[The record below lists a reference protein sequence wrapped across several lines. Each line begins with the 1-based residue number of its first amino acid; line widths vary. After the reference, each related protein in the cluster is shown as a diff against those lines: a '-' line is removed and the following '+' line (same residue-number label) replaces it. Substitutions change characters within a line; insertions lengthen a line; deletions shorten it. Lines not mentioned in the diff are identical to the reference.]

1 MREPVGQKIVLAMSA
16 VRNGARPGRVL
27 GLCAVAGLLL
37 GLSASRVWS
46 LDLPPARAIVSPAL
60 RADLVVKNLRLDVAC
75 RIVVTVANVGRG
87 TVPDSIWAARTA
99 SGLSVTVDG
108 KPFAGAPIWS
118 FDPARKLQAPG
129 GSVEFVTMQGVTGSV
144 TVEATIDDN
153 GQIPEADE
161 NNNRATAKLFC
172 ANTRVFAPGLA
183 RTRETSDGGA
193 AEVPT
198 TSDGVS
204 AGAPAN
210 PERAPDVAPPPD
222 RTTAGGGGGQGS
234 LLQAQLPRPPA
245 DMPPPPR
252 QDKTIEP
259 GELVVVSATM
269 AEAQSLAQQAQAL
282 GLGIKRRTNLTG
294 LRFVVTV
301 LRVPKEMGIDTA
313 LTALRQSLPKVW
325 ADANHRYELHGSE
338 AMTYGHRLIGLEKT
352 TPLCGG
358 GVRLGLVDTA
368 IDMSHAALR
377 GRDIARR
384 SFLPTGIPQAAPDH
398 GTAVSALL
406 VGNRLP
412 SGFGGL
418 VPGAKVYA
426 AAVFRD
432 SGNGADTTAEW
443 IVQALD
449 WLVQQRVEIINLSF
463 GGPRNLLLEAAI
475 DRLVA
480 GSIVLVAAAGNQG
493 PDAPPSYPAANRGVL
508 AVTAV
513 DAALKPWSKAN
524 RGHYISYSAPGV
536 DVWSALPGK
545 DGAYLSGTSY
555 AAPFVA
561 AALAAVRQ
569 SNPKRAWSA
578 LQRDLQTSARDLGDK
593 GKDPV
598 YGWGLVQS
606 KGCGTKAAQ
615 AR

>member
-118 FDPARKLQAPG
+118 FDPTKQLQAPG
-129 GSVEFVTMQGVTGSV
+129 GSVEFVTTQGVTGSV
-144 TVEATIDDN
+144 TVEATIDDR
-153 GQIPEADE
+153 GQVSEANE
-161 NNNRATAKLFC
+161 NNNHATAKLFC

-183 RTRETSDGGA
+183 KSRS
-193 AEVPT
+193 
-198 TSDGVS
+198 TSDGVTVEPPATSGS
-204 AGAPAN
+204 APGPGE
-210 PERAPDVAPPPD
+210 PAPDAAPPPD
-222 RTTAGGGGGQGS
+222 RAPPGGGGGQGS
-234 LLQAQLPRPPA
+234 SLPTQLPPPPA
-245 DMPPPPR
+245 DLPPPPPR

-301 LRVPKEMGIDTA
+301 LRVPKEVGIDTA
-313 LTALRQSLPKVW
+313 LAALRQSLPKVW
-325 ADANHRYELHGSE
+325 ADANHRYELHGSD
-338 AMTYGHRLIGLEKT
+338 AITYGHRLVGLEKT
-352 TPLCGG
+352 TPGCGG
-358 GVRLGLVDTA
+358 GVRVGLVDTA

-377 GRDIARR
+377 GRDIVRR
-384 SFLPTGIPQAAPDH
+384 SFLPTGIPQAPPDH

-406 VGNRLP
+406 VGNRLA

-426 AAVFRD
+426 AAVFRN
-432 SGNGADTTAEW
+432 SGNGTDTTAEW

-463 GGPRNLLLEAAI
+463 GGPRNLLLEAAV

-480 GSIVLVAAAGNQG
+480 GGIVVVAAAGNQG
-493 PDAPPSYPAANRGVL
+493 PDAPPAYPAANRGVL

-524 RGHYISYSAPGV
+524 RGPYISYAAPGV

-555 AAPFVA
+555 ATPFAV
-561 AALAAVRQ
+561 AALAAARM
-569 SNPKRAWSA
+569 SNPKRGWKM
-578 LQRDLQTSARDLGDK
+578 LLRDLQTQARDLGDK

-598 YGWGLVQS
+598 FGW
-606 KGCGTKAAQ
+606 
-615 AR
+615 